1 MQDMIGAAFKRDILA
16 PTRVEQAVHDGLEDH
31 AQWLAQ
37 VVGEREALQKA
48 VRRIGV
54 ELQRLATAVAEGAA
68 VQTLLEGIRTRERER
83 DALQAKLEHLD
94 GLEKASASW
103 EARTYGEKVR
113 EVLSDWQRLLGASPE
128 VARQVLGKLLTTPI
142 HVFPV
147 AAEDGS
153 RYFRFGARGSYG
165 RALGGII
172 GLSAGVASQLVPVR
186 AEWVVPPDDLAE
198 ELRQLIR
205 ERSAGSPGDSGW
217 SLSVVPKGGFVRAAL
232 RHIPPC
238 VGFRGF
244 FSIGQALPRFRL
256 LTLSNM
262 G

>member
-1 MQDMIGAAFKRDILA
+1 MRNGWPRSRGKRED
-16 PTRVEQAVHDGLEDH
+16 LE
-31 AQWLAQ
+31 
-37 VVGEREALQKA
+37 KA

-68 VQTLLEGIRTRERER
+68 VQTLLEAIKTRERER

-94 GLEKASASW
+94 GLQKASASW
-103 EARTYGEKVR
+103 DVRTYGEKVR

-147 AAEDGS
+147 EAEDGS
-153 RYFRFGARGSYG
+153 RYFRFRARGSYG

-172 GLSAGVASQLVPVR
+172 GISAGVNSQLVTVR
-186 AEWVVPPDDLAE
+186 EAGVVPPDDLAA

-217 SLSVVPKGGFVRAAL
+217 SLSVVPKGGL
-232 RHIPPC
+232 EPPHPC
-238 VGFRGF
+238 GHM
-244 FSIGQALPRFRL
+244 
-256 LTLSNM
+256 T
-262 G
+262 